1 MPMTERMQRF
11 LLLAAEDV
19 RLRTTHVA
27 VYLSLCAMA
36 PERGDGWVALSRRQV
51 MRATKIRGLATYHR
65 CMFELHALG
74 YIVYLPSYHPI
85 KGSVVRFNDLTC

>member
-1 MPMTERMQRF
+1 MMPMTERMQRF

-36 PERGDGWVALSRRQV
+36 FAAAWVRVASRGAPAVVVGIVALGSAVAFGIAQ
-51 MRATKIRGLATYHR
+51 
-65 CMFELHALG
+65 
-74 YIVYLPSYHPI
+74 LP
-85 KGSVVRFNDLTC
+85 